1 MSLFL
6 ERSRVP
12 LQGQIPAKTSSGRE
26 EQEHMVKVSVEVR
39 NGAAHFRVG
48 VQAKSIRRALGV
60 VGARHPQ
67 GEVRVIFPIEPD
79 GFFVNGSAGVAMVE
93 IEHPRQMAA

>member
-1 MSLFL
+1 
-6 ERSRVP
+6 
-12 LQGQIPAKTSSGRE
+12 
-26 EQEHMVKVSVEVR
+26 MVKVSVEVR